1 MDIKTIVNKN
11 GYSKLQHN
19 QKIPYNIIQTFE
31 TRDVPI
37 SMWLNSTKWTSLN
50 PEYNYLFFD
59 ANDRIRYVTEYDFTE
74 LNISKSNFKKA
85 YNKIK
90 PGAGKADLFRLLII
104 YEIGGCY
111 VDIDTSPLVPLNQII
126 KSNDEVVSGIGGRG
140 DFHQWCLIYIK
151 KHPFIRKTL
160 EIAVNN
166 ILNET
171 FINNKKSME
180 WLCGP
185 PALDLGIKSVL
196 GYETNYK
203 FKPGNYLV
211 NNISYR
217 LLLGDY
223 LNHHIEFKQKEYK
236 DTLKIL
242 GVKHWGKDDIFN

>member
-1 MDIKTIVNKN
+1 MDKQRIVNKIGN
-11 GYSKLQHN
+11 STLRHT
-19 QKIPYNIIQTFE
+19 QKIPYNIIQTFK

-37 SMWLNSTKWTSLN
+37 SMWSNSNKWISLN

-59 ANDRIRYVTEYDFTE
+59 DDDINRYIDNYNYDNIT
-74 LNISKSNFKKA
+74 ISKYNFKKA

-111 VDIDTSPLVPLNQII
+111 IDIDTNPLVSLNKII

-196 GYETNYK
+196 GYENNY
-203 FKPGNYLV
+203 N
-211 NNISYR
+211 
-217 LLLGDY
+217 
-223 LNHHIEFKQKEYK
+223 
-236 DTLKIL
+236 
-242 GVKHWGKDDIFN
+242 